1 MKGTLKLGKINYD
14 EAKAIPGMIEKIERF
29 MLFETVKSITLQEG
43 DSIVEFGPFFGRS
56 TNCIAQGLLAN
67 TSYTKENKFFTYDSF
82 ECNEKG
88 WFAPH
93 LIGAAE
99 AGNVSSLLEISEETI
114 NFEKVFNHFLEPYL
128 KSGTVT
134 SIKSELVNS
143 NPPPGKIS
151 YIHID
156 CPKYYEELKI
166 ILIRFL
172 PQTRVNGLIIFQD
185 FFYQWSATLILAVA
199 ILIEKG
205 FISMQTTA
213 ASSLVCKV
221 LKVPN
226 NKDIEQLDLRMRN
239 DGNCEK
245 LFDFAI
251 QSCKKIKL
259 DRPES
264 FLPKITLA
272 RIQWHYEKK
281 EYKEAR
287 RTIVNYLK
295 EGNPFQLR
303 LVDTFL
309 ELFAH
314 GFSIREL
321 FEKDYEKDET
331 ESGLTGSGGFEK
343 VD

>member
-1 MKGTLKLGKINYD
+1 MSVEGKKINFE
-14 EAKAIPGMIEKIERF
+14 EAKIIPGMIEKIERL
-29 MLFETVKSITLQEG
+29 MLFETVKSLTLQEG

-67 TSYTKENKFFTYDSF
+67 PSYKKDNKFFTYDSF

-93 LIGAAE
+93 LIGAADL
-99 AGNVSSLLEISEETI
+99 GNVSSLLKTSEETI
-114 NFEKVFNHFLEPYL
+114 NFEEVFNHFLKPYL
-128 KSGTVT
+128 DSGTVS
-134 SIKSELVNS
+134 SIKSELIHS
-143 NPPPGKIS
+143 TPPPGRIS

-156 CPKYYEELKI
+156 SPKYYEELKI

-172 PQTRVNGLIIFQD
+172 PQMRVDGLIIFQD
-185 FFYQWSATLILAVA
+185 FFYQWSATLIITVA
-199 ILIEKG
+199 ILIEKS
-205 FISMQTTA
+205 FISIQASA

-226 NKDIEQLDLRMRN
+226 SKDIKELDLLMQ
-239 DGNCEK
+239 DEKECEK
-245 LFDFAI
+245 LFDYAI
-251 QSCKKIKL
+251 ESCQKIKL
-259 DRPES
+259 DRSES
-264 FLPKITLA
+264 FLPKLVLA
-272 RIQWHYEKK
+272 KIQWQYARKD
-281 EYKEAR
+281 YKNAR

-309 ELFAH
+309 ELFAY

-321 FEKDYEKDET
+321 FEKDYQKDD
-331 ESGLTGSGGFEK
+331 SGSSLTGSGGFER